1 MSWPEVSRME
11 SRLEFIRLASA
22 EGANVSALCRRFAVS
37 RKTGHKW
44 LARHRAG
51 GGAADQPRRPASS
64 PGRTLAAVEA
74 AVLALRAEHPS
85 WGGRKLRRRLLDL
98 AGGKDRDGAQQDGAQ
113 RDVPAAS
120 TVTAILARNG
130 CLGLGGAAAPATGR
144 FEHDRPNALWQMD
157 FKGHFALP
165 ASAPANAPAALRC
178 HPLTLLDD
186 HSRYAVCLHACADEG
201 TGTVR
206 DRLVAVFRRYGLP
219 ERMNMDNGSP
229 WGSGPGQPW
238 TPLTV
243 WLTRLGVGISHSR
256 PYHPQTNGKAERF
269 HRTLKRDVLFG
280 RSFDGLPACQAAFDD
295 FRETYNAHRP
305 HEALGLAVPASR
317 YQASPRNYPE
327 ALAPVEYDPADQ
339 VRRVQQGGWV
349 SFRGHDLRLPHAL
362 AGQHVALRPTTTDGL
377 WTAVFIRHTL
387 AQLDL
392 RNTAPTQKPVTY
404 VPEHV

>member
-11 SRLEFIRLASA
+11 SRLEFVRLAMA

-51 GGAADQPRRPASS
+51 EGAADQPRRPLSS
-64 PGRTLAAVEA
+64 PGQTPAGVEA

-98 AGGKDRDGAQQDGAQ
+98 AGDGGG
-113 RDVPAAS
+113 RGVPAAS

-130 CLGLGGAAAPATGR
+130 RLGRGGAAAPATGR
-144 FEHDRPNALWQMD
+144 FEHERPNALWQMD
-157 FKGHFALP
+157 FKGHFALS
-165 ASAPANAPAALRC
+165 AAPAAAAPAALRC

-186 HSRYAVCLHACADEG
+186 HSRYALCLHACADEA
-201 TGTVR
+201 TETVQG
-206 DRLVAVFRRYGLP
+206 RLAAVFRRYGLP

-243 WLTRLGVGISHSR
+243 WLARLGVGVSHSR

-280 RSFDGLPACQAAFDD
+280 RSFHGLPACQAAFDG
-295 FRETYNAHRP
+295 FRETYNAERP

-317 YQASPRNYPE
+317 YQASARSYPD
-327 ALAPVEYDPADQ
+327 ALPAVDYDASDQ

-349 SFRGHDLRLPHAL
+349 SFRGRDLRLPHAF
-362 AGQHVALRPTTTDGL
+362 AGQRVALRPTTTDGV
-377 WTAVFIRHTL
+377 WNAVFLRHTL

-392 RNTAPTQKPVTY
+392 RDTVPAQQPVTY
-404 VPEHV
+404 VPDHA

>member
-1 MSWPEVSRME
+1 ME
-11 SRLEFIRLASA
+11 SRLEFIRLALA

-37 RKTGHKW
+37 RETGHKW

-51 GGAADQPRRPASS
+51 EGAADQPRRPASS
-64 PGRTLAAVEA
+64 PGRTPAGVEA
-74 AVLALRAEHPS
+74 AVLALRSEHPS

-98 AGGKDRDGAQQDGAQ
+98 AGDGGRQG
-113 RDVPAAS
+113 VPAAS

-130 CLGLGGAAAPATGR
+130 CLGLGLMAAPATGR

-157 FKGHFALP
+157 FKGHFALSAA
-165 ASAPANAPAALRC
+165 ASAAASAALRC

-186 HSRYAVCLHACADEG
+186 HSRYALCLHACADEA
-201 TGTVR
+201 TGTVQGQ
-206 DRLVAVFRRYGLP
+206 LVAIFRRYGLP

-229 WGSGPGQPW
+229 RSVLGGSGPGQPW

-243 WLTRLGVGISHSR
+243 WLARLGVGVSHSR

-269 HRTLKRDVLFG
+269 HRTLKRDVLHG
-280 RSFDGLPACQAAFDD
+280 RSFNGLPACQAAFDG
-295 FRETYNAHRP
+295 FRETYNAQRP

-317 YQASPRNYPE
+317 YQASPRSYPD
-327 ALAPVEYDPADQ
+327 ALPAVDYDAADQ

-349 SFRGHDLRLPHAL
+349 SFRGRDLRLPHAF
-362 AGQHVALRPTTTDGL
+362 AGQCVALRPTTTDGV
-377 WTAVFIRHTL
+377 WDAVFIRHTL

-392 RNTAPTQKPVTY
+392 RDTVPTQQPVTY
-404 VPEHV
+404 VPEHA